1 MSKNVEKTDKN
12 VKKTGKK
19 LKIKR
24 IPGQKPPQIS
34 KNRKKCQKTWKKPSK
49 ISKNCQKCQKKEKNV

>member
-1 MSKNVEKTDKN
+1 MSKNVEKTEKN

-24 IPGQKPPQIS
+24 INVEKQSKISKIVRKPTEIS
-34 KNRKKCQKTWKKPSK
+34 KNR
-49 ISKNCQKCQKKEKNV
+49 EKF